1 VATSRKRQPK
11 ETNAVGRAR
20 REYSEIGAKA
30 RTFVAQF
37 AASATPQEIA
47 SRLYNN
53 QHPKPLEYFL
63 ELWRDQHITIPTPTI
78 VEVVRHY
85 DRLLSHRTKG
95 D

>member
-1 VATSRKRQPK
+1 MPTSRKRTNA
-11 ETNAVGRAR
+11 TNAVGRAR
-20 REYSEIGAKA
+20 REYGDAGAKA